1 MLKNV
6 FSILFIIISLFL
18 GLIFLIGIPN
28 NLQLIIVAFSSG
40 TGYSIG
46 YAMGNIIFSIF
57 LLIFAIWL
65 FKLAL
70 KWLKPKKKITET
82 INEIGKN

>member
-1 MLKNV
+1 
-6 FSILFIIISLFL
+6 
-18 GLIFLIGIPN
+18 
-28 NLQLIIVAFSSG
+28 
-40 TGYSIG
+40 
-46 YAMGNIIFSIF
+46 MGNIIFSIF